1 MNLTTNYLGLKLKN
15 PLIIGASNLSKDLN
29 KAIEL
34 EKAGAAAI
42 VYKSLFE
49 EQLHL
54 EAAELDDDR
63 HHYDDRNAE
72 MINLFPDT
80 AYAGPNLH
88 LTELKE
94 LKQAVSIP
102 VIGSLNCLYNESWEE
117 YAINLADTGIDALEL
132 NFYSNVS
139 STEKSATQIE
149 TEQIET
155 LQKVKK
161 AVKIPVS
168 VKLSPHYT
176 NPLAFISKL
185 DKAGADG
192 LILFNRLFQPFI
204 DIKKEKLVMPYNLS
218 QKGDNRL
225 SLRFMGLLS
234 GEIEGSL
241 CANTGILSGE
251 DMIAS
256 ILAGADAVQVVST
269 VYQNGIKQIGQMLD
283 ELVLFMKEKNYESI
297 SEFKGKLSRAS
308 LKRPYA
314 YQRAQ
319 YVDFLMKSDNYN
331 NKYPVH

>member
-1 MNLTTNYLGLKLKN
+1 MDLTTNYLELKLKN
-15 PLIIGASNLSKDLN
+15 PIIIGASNLSKDLN

-54 EAAELDDDR
+54 EAAELEDER

-80 AYAGPNLH
+80 AYAGPQIH
-88 LTELKE
+88 LAELKK

-102 VIGSLNCLYNESWEE
+102 IIGSLNCLYNESWEE
-117 YAINLADTGIDALEL
+117 YAINMANTGIDALEL
-132 NFYSNVS
+132 NFYSTVS
-139 STEKSATQIE
+139 SAEKNAAQIE

-155 LQKVKK
+155 LKKVKK
-161 AVKIPVS
+161 AVSIPVS
-168 VKLSPHYT
+168 VKLSSHYT
-176 NPLAFISKL
+176 NPLSFITQLAKS
-185 DKAGADG
+185 GADG

-204 DIKKEKLVMPYNLS
+204 DIKNEKLVMPYNLS

-234 GEIEGSL
+234 GEIKGSL

-269 VYQNGIKQIGQMLD
+269 IYQNGIKQIGKMLD
-283 ELVLFMKEKNYESI
+283 ELTLFMKEKKYVSI
-297 SEFKGKLSRAS
+297 SEFKGKLSKSS
-308 LKRPYA
+308 LKMPYA

-319 YVDFLMKSDNYN
+319 YVDFLMKSNDYN

>member
-1 MNLTTNYLGLKLKN
+1 MDLTTNYLGLKLKN
-15 PLIIGASNLSKDLN
+15 PIIIGASNLSKDLN

-54 EAAELDDDR
+54 EAAELEDER
-63 HHYDDRNAE
+63 HQYDDRNAE

-80 AYAGPNLH
+80 AYAGPQIH
-88 LTELKE
+88 LADLKK

-102 VIGSLNCLYNESWEE
+102 IIGSLNCLYNESWEE
-117 YAINLADTGIDALEL
+117 YAINMANTGIDALEL
-132 NFYSNVS
+132 NFYSTVS
-139 STEKSATQIE
+139 SAEKNAAQIE

-155 LQKVKK
+155 LKKVKK
-161 AVKIPVS
+161 AVTIPVS
-168 VKLSPHYT
+168 VKLSSHYT
-176 NPLAFISKL
+176 NPLAFITQL
-185 DKAGADG
+185 DKSGANG

-204 DIKKEKLVMPYNLS
+204 DIKNEKLVMPYNLS

-234 GEIEGSL
+234 GEIKGSL
-241 CANTGILSGE
+241 CSNTGILSGE
-251 DMIAS
+251 DMIAA

-269 VYQNGIKQIGQMLD
+269 IYQNGIKQIGKMLD
-283 ELVLFMKEKNYESI
+283 ELTLFMKEKKYVSL
-297 SEFKGKLSRAS
+297 SEFKGKLSKAS
-308 LKRPYA
+308 LKMPYA

-319 YVDFLMKSDNYN
+319 YVDFLMTSNENN